1 MLGPADAS
9 FPPSH
14 PPPGLMRQQA
24 QQRQRHDVH
33 AQRAA
38 LQEIMLFGEW
48 DVASRLSDH
57 PVRSCH
63 YHAARRALPRDACH
77 PRQASAAPAAQTGPA
92 VNHDGADARHDA
104 VGSRGCRGG
113 AADARADPRRKSD
126 EIEEPPLA
134 GWLNGGPGWTRE
146 LGSRPALPPSWPDD
160 LKR

>member
-1 MLGPADAS
+1 
-9 FPPSH
+9 
-14 PPPGLMRQQA
+14 MRQQA
-24 QQRQRHDVH
+24 QQRQRHDVD

-134 GWLNGGPGWTRE
+134 GWLTAAQPENWGVDRSCDHNGAMFEKVINVWVR
-146 LGSRPALPPSWPDD
+146 
-160 LKR
+160 